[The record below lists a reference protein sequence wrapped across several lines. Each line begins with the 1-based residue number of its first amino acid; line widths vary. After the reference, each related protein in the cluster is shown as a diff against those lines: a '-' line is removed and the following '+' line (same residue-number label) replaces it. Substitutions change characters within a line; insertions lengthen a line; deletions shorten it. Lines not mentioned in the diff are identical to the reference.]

1 MSASTEPGLPADPVR
16 VVVTDDHPLCRRGLV
31 NILTAADIDV
41 VAEAESGESAISA
54 AEQEAPDVVLMDL
67 KMPGLSGIGA
77 TRILIERRP
86 ATRVLVLTASAQE
99 EDVTDAILAG
109 ACGYVLKDGP
119 VEELIAAVHAVAG
132 GQALIS
138 PRIASMLLQRIRK
151 HAPPAPDGAPAHE
164 LSARELQVL
173 SLLAAGKAN
182 SEIGQALFISP
193 RTARNHVSNIL
204 TKLQVENRVQAAV
217 RAVHD
222 GILLPGPTERSG
234 AAGVGT

>member
-1 MSASTEPGLPADPVR
+1 MSGAPGLPAEPVR
-16 VVVTDDHPLCRRGLV
+16 VVVADDHPLCRRGLV
-31 NILTAADIDV
+31 SILTAADIEV

-67 KMPGLSGIGA
+67 RMPGLSGIGA

-119 VEELIAAVHAVAG
+119 VEELIAAVHTVAG
-132 GQALIS
+132 GQALIA

-151 HAPPAPDGAPAHE
+151 QAPSGGAPAHE

-173 SLLAAGKAN
+173 SLLTAGKEN
-182 SEIGQALFISP
+182 SEIGEALFISP

-222 GILLPGPTERSG
+222 GILLAGPKERSD
-234 AAGVGT
+234 AAG

>member
-1 MSASTEPGLPADPVR
+1 MG
-16 VVVTDDHPLCRRGLV
+16 
-31 NILTAADIDV
+31 ILTAADIEV

-67 KMPGLSGIGA
+67 NMPGLSGIGA
-77 TRILIERRP
+77 TRKLIERRP

-119 VEELIAAVHAVAG
+119 VEELIAAVHTVAG

-138 PRIASMLLQRIRK
+138 PRVAFVLMQRIRTQ
-151 HAPPAPDGAPAHE
+151 ALAVTSGAPAHE
-164 LSARELQVL
+164 LSARELEVL

-182 SEIGQALFISP
+182 PEIGQELFISP

-204 TKLQVENRVQAAV
+204 MKLQVENRVQAAV

-222 GILLPGPTERSG
+222 GIL
-234 AAGVGT
+234 